1 VHLEGDP
8 MLAIESLT
16 FENWINILLVFG
28 TFSAIAVALI
38 MPFWIENRRG
48 NKQVL
53 MLARELHAINGMVSN
68 LRGNF
73 DPKSSNGARM
83 AKISEQTGQR
93 VTPEYLAHLALDQWR
108 DRLSLEMWKTYR
120 YEISPEPYMC
130 LSRQYSILED
140 LIEQKTISNLPK
152 NDYQLAID
160 RDIIAKF
167 NEEYSQ
173 IFAKCKYFSIL

>member
-1 VHLEGDP
+1 

-16 FENWINILLVFG
+16 FENWINMLLVLG

-38 MPFWIENRRG
+38 MPFWIQNRRG

-53 MLARELHAINGMVSN
+53 MLARELHAINDIVSI

-73 DPKSSNGARM
+73 DPKSSNGAIM
-83 AKISEQTGQR
+83 AKISKQTGQR
-93 VTPEYLAHLALDQWR
+93 VNTEDLAHLALDQWR

-130 LSRQYSILED
+130 LSKQYSILED
-140 LIEQKTISNLPK
+140 LIEQKTTSKLPK
-152 NDYQLAID
+152 HPYKLAID
-160 RDIIAKF
+160 RDLIAKF
-167 NEEYSQ
+167 NQEYSQ
-173 IFAKCKYFSIL
+173 AFAKCKYFSTL

>member
-1 VHLEGDP
+1 
-8 MLAIESLT
+8 MQAIESLT
-16 FENWINILLVFG
+16 FENWINMLLVFG

-53 MLARELHAINGMVSN
+53 MLARELHAINGIVSN

-73 DPKSSNGARM
+73 DPKSSNGAIM
-83 AKISEQTGQR
+83 SKISKHTGQDF
-93 VTPEYLAHLALDQWR
+93 TPELLAHVALDAWR

-130 LSRQYSILED
+130 LSKQYSILED
-140 LIEQKTISNLPK
+140 LIEQKTSSKLPK
-152 NDYQLAID
+152 KPQELAYKLAKD
-160 RDIIAKF
+160 KDLIAKF
-167 NEEYSQ
+167 NEEYSRR
-173 IFAKCKYFSIL
+173 FAKCKYFSIL